1 MMLAT
6 NTDRRRR
13 EEISV
18 PKFKALVATPA
29 VVPFKLPAPAILGV
43 RKATAIGQGAT
54 VATLTSKS
62 VRTIAAN
69 ATAANVV
76 RAIGHVERGVTVAPA
91 AGIEIMVR
99 LGFKWRKIAQG

>member
-1 MMLAT
+1 MLAT

-13 EEISV
+13 EEMSV

-29 VVPFKLPAPAILGV
+29 VVPFKLPANALLAV
-43 RKATAIGQGAT
+43 RKVTAIVQGAS
-54 VATLTSKS
+54 VATLTGKS
-62 VRTIAAN
+62 VRTLKAK

-76 RAIGHVERGVTVAPA
+76 RPIGYVERGVTVAPA

-99 LGFKWRKIAQG
+99 LGFK